1 MRTDGIPVRQRILGM
16 ALGGAVGDALGA
28 PFEFGPPGQFS
39 NRFSTARFGTS
50 SEMIGGGPFGWAEGE
65 FTDDTQMALTL
76 ADSLRRCGQ
85 LDRWDVWQNWVKW
98 AESAPDVGV
107 TTARGLTGVTPG
119 EAAARAFSA
128 GMRSGGNGALMRTY
142 PVALFGYGQNLSL
155 LAVMKLAS
163 RQALLTHGDTSAC
176 WVPGFFAGVLWC
188 LLNDVDVSD
197 AMNQT
202 FDLVPDDAKGPLATA
217 IDSSYEP
224 GSLTLSNGSAW
235 GCLADACWAV
245 RTTDSFTDALVSAI
259 DVGGDTDTVACV
271 TGALAGTTYGVQAIP
286 ARWTN
291 TVNGWAVIGAPG
303 NNAVNRL
310 GRADIIELACELAGI
325 EGKRSSVHESA
336 AGPTEVAPGLY
347 AASLPG
353 ARAADERFAVVSL
366 CATGDT
372 FSNFA
377 RHREFFLI
385 DDVGDVNPHLEF
397 VVHEAVA
404 TIDAF
409 RSEGFDVLV
418 HCHGGRS
425 RTGLVLAA
433 WQRAR
438 TGADTDAA
446 CAWVEE
452 VWPRVSWWNN
462 DFVRW
467 LRG

>member
-1 MRTDGIPVRQRILGM
+1 MRTDGIPVRQRVLGM

-28 PFEFGPPGQFS
+28 PFEFGPAGQFS
-39 NRFSTARFGTS
+39 NHFPTARFGS
-50 SEMIGGGPFGWAEGE
+50 STEMVGGGPFGWAEGE

-76 ADSLRRCGQ
+76 ADSLRRRGQ
-85 LDRWDVWQNWVKW
+85 LDRWDVWQNWVRW
-98 AESAPDVGV
+98 AESAPDVGA
-107 TTARGLTGVTPG
+107 TTARGLMGVAPG
-119 EAAARAFSA
+119 ENAANTFSA
-128 GMRSGGNGALMRTY
+128 GSRAGGNGALMRTY

-155 LAVMKLAS
+155 LQVMKLAS

-176 WVPGFFAGVLWC
+176 WAPGFFAGVLYC
-188 LLNDVDVSD
+188 VLNDIDVST
-197 AMNQT
+197 AESQS
-202 FDLVPDDAKGPLATA
+202 FDLVPEDAKGPLAAA

-235 GCLADACWAV
+235 GCLADAFWAV
-245 RTTDSFTDALVSAI
+245 RSADSFAGALVSAI

-271 TGALAGTTYGVQAIP
+271 TGALAGSIYGVQAIP
-286 ARWTN
+286 ARWAN
-291 TVNGWAVIGAPG
+291 AVNGWAIVGASG
-303 NNAVNRL
+303 SSEVGRF
-310 GRADIIELACELAGI
+310 GRADLGALACELAGV
-325 EGKRSSVHESA
+325 EVKRSSVHESA

-353 ARAADERFAVVSL
+353 ARKADKRFAVVSL
-366 CATGDT
+366 CVTGDT

-385 DDVGDVNPHLEF
+385 DDVGDVNPQLD
-397 VVHEAVA
+397 VVVEEAVA
-404 TIDAF
+404 TIEAF

-433 WQRAR
+433 WRRAT
-438 TGADTDAA
+438 TGTDTGAA